1 MHRKTDFILVVL
13 FVGSLFLTG
22 VTFAKPGDTQRFN
35 DRIEVAF
42 QARYECLGEDIWV
55 TGVMHV
61 VTDTSQDADSLSI
74 SQHANSHFTGIGV
87 TTGNQYV
94 VNETNLYV
102 QKYAL
107 NDLHELQVSGI
118 SQIWSFK
125 AISQGSAPNFTIHLN
140 LHWSWV
146 NGVLKQDQ
154 YHVEPGC

>member
-1 MHRKTDFILVVL
+1 MFHKKTFFL
-13 FVGSLFLTG
+13 FVMLLVGSLFLTG
-22 VTFAKPGDTQRFN
+22 VIFAKPGDTHRTN

-55 TGVMHV
+55 TGIMHI
-61 VTDTSQDADSLSI
+61 VTDTTQDTDSLTI
-74 SQHANSHFTGIGV
+74 SQHANSHFTGVGV
-87 TTGNQYV
+87 TTGNRYV

-102 QKYAL
+102 QKYTL
-107 NDLHELQVSGI
+107 NDLQVSGI
-118 SQIWSFK
+118 SELWSFK

-146 NGVLKQDQ
+146 NGELKQDQ